1 MSTCQAS
8 SDGARLIAD
17 KTHGRSDI
25 SRHVFELS
33 MKSDC
38 AKKVLPLSAALQLHA
53 RATLRKVPPSSR
65 PPAAAASPGSL
76 PYADLHEQAPDMW
89 FCLDRAGAI
98 VQINRPV
105 RELLGYA
112 PEEIVGRS
120 ICALAH
126 PESIESARLA
136 WQALAA
142 CATLRDA
149 DVAVMRK
156 DGSRLDV
163 SASANAILDP
173 QGRIAH
179 GVIVWR
185 DITRRKQSENAA
197 LEQQGQLR
205 ALAYEIAVAEER
217 ERRRIAE
224 GLHDELGQLL
234 AIAKLKLG
242 ELGLT
247 LTETASRCLVDDLS
261 ALMDQASQATRSTT
275 FELSPHVLHH
285 LGLEAAVESLCRRFE
300 RVYAL
305 RFRCERDVQ
314 PVVLPEEMLVV
325 LFRVVRELLFNVHK
339 HAQARNALVAVH
351 RGKGCV
357 MVRVEDD
364 GVGFAP
370 EKLSPAFTPGGGF
383 GLFSAA
389 AQIQALGGHIAVDAA
404 HRPGSRIVLNVPLPA
419 RVVREARSKME
430 RRS

>member
-1 MSTCQAS
+1 MK
-8 SDGARLIAD
+8 SDGA
-17 KTHGRSDI
+17 
-25 SRHVFELS
+25 
-33 MKSDC
+33 
-38 AKKVLPLSAALQLHA
+38 KKVVSMSAMLQRHA
-53 RATLRKVPPSSR
+53 RATLRRLPESSAPSASTGR
-65 PPAAAASPGSL
+65 PRGL
-76 PYADLHEQAPDMW
+76 PDWHLHEHSPDMW
-89 FCLDRAGAI
+89 FCLDSAGAI
-98 VQINRPV
+98 VQSNRTAC
-105 RELLGYA
+105 ELLGYA

-120 ICALAH
+120 IAALAH
-126 PESIESARLA
+126 RENVQTACLA
-136 WQALAA
+136 WQALSA

-149 DVAVMRK
+149 DIQVSRK

-163 SASANAILDP
+163 SASANAVLD
-173 QGRIAH
+173 QEGRIAY
-179 GVIVWR
+179 GITVWR
-185 DITRRKQSENAA
+185 DITRRKQSENAT

-205 ALAYEIAVAEER
+205 VLAYEIAVAEER

-242 ELGLT
+242 ELGLS
-247 LTETASRCLVDDLS
+247 LTEPASRCLVEELS

-305 RFRCERDVQ
+305 RIRCERDAQ

-351 RGKGCV
+351 RVKGCV
-357 MVRVEDD
+357 LVRVEDD

-370 EKLSPAFTPGGGF
+370 EKLSPAFSPGGGF

-389 AQIQALGGHIAVDAA
+389 AQIQALGGHIAVDAS
-404 HRPGSRIVLNVPLPA
+404 HRPGSGIVLNVPLPRPQRPSA
-419 RVVREARSKME
+419 RPARA
-430 RRS
+430 